1 MSGKEVSEAL
11 RRRSSL
17 LNSSHFVRIA
27 TLLGQYFVKVSKCKR
42 RCRQG
47 HFKEAICKKGK

>member
-27 TLLGQYFVKVSKCKR
+27 TLLGQYFVEVSKCKR